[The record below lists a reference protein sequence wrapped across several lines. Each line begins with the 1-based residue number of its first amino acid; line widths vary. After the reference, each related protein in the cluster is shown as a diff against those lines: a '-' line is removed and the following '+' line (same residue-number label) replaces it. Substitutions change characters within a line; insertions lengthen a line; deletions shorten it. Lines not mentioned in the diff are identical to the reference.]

1 MLSLIGLQKD
11 LMLSHLSAGD
21 TVADFTMGNGYYTLF
36 LSQTVG
42 ESGKVYAFDIQQ
54 EALDSTQKLLND
66 NNAPNNYSLI
76 LDSHHNCKQYIDQ
89 PIKAGVFNLGYLP
102 GGDKSITTK
111 HDTTLPAIKA
121 AIQLMDKDAIL
132 IIAAYPGHEEG
143 EIEGEMIGQML
154 STLNKKQYGVG
165 LFRLINSPTS
175 PYFYVVETK

>member
-1 MLSLIGLQKD
+1 MLSLIGLQKH
-11 LMLSHLSAGD
+11 LMLSHISEGD
-21 TVADFTMGNGYYTLF
+21 SVADFTMGNGYYTLF
-36 LSQTVG
+36 LSESVG
-42 ESGKVYAFDIQQ
+42 KSGKVYAFDIQKD
-54 EALDSTQKLLND
+54 AISSTEKLLCE
-66 NNAPNNYSLI
+66 NNASKNYSLI
-76 LDSHHNCKQYIDQ
+76 LDSHHNCKEYIDR

-111 HDTTLPAIKA
+111 HDTTMPAINA
-121 AIQLMDKDAIL
+121 AIELMDKDAIL

-143 EIEGEMIGQML
+143 EIEGQMIGQML